1 MSDALRLLVG
11 CANGEV
17 LFYTDVTMGDAKR
30 SRAAA
35 AVASLANVAAGANN
49 GSQNFSVYNRDGA
62 TNPTR
67 VVDVCFFPPPSSKFM
82 SVHVDGGIVVYD
94 WRCKPSQ
101 GSLRPSVNTTGVSQE
116 GEAGLERV
124 SGEKGEKGDKERERS
139 ASSGGNGEKTAS
151 RRNWAG
157 ASIGQH
163 EILVAKQ
170 SKAKRSNPVA
180 IWQIGRHAITACQ
193 FSPFAQGENPL
204 VAIAGRD
211 GYLRIV
217 DFVKE
222 DPLVAFR
229 SYFGAFLCVAWSP
242 DGRYVATGGEDDLVS
257 IWCPA
262 EERLVAR
269 LEGHTSWVSAVAWD
283 DALSGNG
290 RYRVGSA
297 GQDAKLILWDFA
309 LEMLHHR
316 LSQRKGSGVMRL
328 RSPVRDGGGANGTG
342 ERKGKLARLRGHNTT
357 VEVEGGVTG
366 PVMTGVVVS
375 ALGRAD
381 VPVLEPVIAHV
392 AHGEPLT
399 DVWFQEC
406 GIFTADAGG
415 GVKMWSRPAAHG
427 MPELSLEGKRGIG
440 GDLD

>member
-1 MSDALRLLVG
+1 
-11 CANGEV
+11 
-17 LFYTDVTMGDAKR
+17 MGDAKR

-35 AVASLANVAAGANN
+35 AVASLANVAAGANT
-49 GSQNFSVYNRDGA
+49 GPQSFVYNRDGA

-67 VVDVCFFPPPSSKFM
+67 VVDVCFVPSSSSKFM
-82 SVHVDGGIVVYD
+82 SIHVDGGIVVYD
-94 WRCKPSQ
+94 ARYKPSQ
-101 GSLRPSVNTTGVSQE
+101 GSLRPAVNTTGGSQE
-116 GEAGLERV
+116 GEVSLEKV
-124 SGEKGEKGDKERERS
+124 NGEKGEKGDKEKERS
-139 ASSGGNGEKTAS
+139 ASSGGNGEKVAS
-151 RRNWAG
+151 RRNGMSAN
-157 ASIGQH
+157 IGQH
-163 EILVAKQ
+163 EVLVTKQ
-170 SKAKRSNPVA
+170 SKAKKSNPVA
-180 IWQIGRHAITACQ
+180 MWQIGRHAITACK
-193 FSPFAQGENPL
+193 FSPVLHGESRWM
-204 VAIAGRD
+204 AIAGRD

-217 DFVKE
+217 DFFKE
-222 DPLVAFR
+222 TPLVAFR

-242 DGRYVATGGEDDLVS
+242 DGKYVATGGEDDLVS
-257 IWCPA
+257 IWCPT

-283 DALSGNG
+283 EALSGMG

-309 LEMLHHR
+309 LDMLHHR
-316 LSQRKGSGVMRL
+316 SSQRMGSGVVRL
-328 RSPVRDGGGANGTG
+328 RSYVRDGNGVNGVG
-342 ERKGKLARLRGHNTT
+342 ERKGKLARLRGYNAA
-357 VEVEGGVTG
+357 VESEGGVVG

-375 ALGRAD
+375 ALGRAE

-415 GVKMWSRPAAHG
+415 GVKLWSRPAAHG
-427 MPELSLEGKRGIG
+427 MPELSLEGRRGIG